1 VDPYTGRIVDLRFA
15 GYMVPVNPDVP
26 KLDVSFA
33 EDVAPVINPL
43 GARGIGELPMAGV
56 ATAIA
61 NEPITQPAS
70 ACASCRSGSR
80 MCSVAIVTL

>member
-1 VDPYTGRIVDLRFA
+1 LTPAGLSIRKPRAASGSAASPSGSEWLTEQTEVDPYTGRIVDLRFA

-43 GARGIGELPMAGV
+43 GARGIGELPMA
-56 ATAIA
+56 A
-61 NEPITQPAS
+61 
-70 ACASCRSGSR
+70 
-80 MCSVAIVTL
+80 